1 MQTCLPLQST
11 RLLLAQGRSSEY
23 SSRMKRIG
31 VVFILVFAFLG
42 IANSAYLAEHE
53 ANDTP
58 LICNIQSLSGC
69 NIVAESQYSRLFGI
83 PLAQYGVLFYS
94 ILFVLSA
101 LELAIFNRLLRRI
114 LQGISLV
121 GIIAS
126 LYFTFIQAFIIG
138 AFCIY
143 CLASAIIALSIFIC
157 ASFIEPIRNNVKK
170 NPQPHLSMPPA
181 L

>member
-1 MQTCLPLQST
+1 
-11 RLLLAQGRSSEY
+11 
-23 SSRMKRIG
+23 MKRIG

-42 IANSAYLAEHE
+42 IADSAYLAQHE
-53 ANDTP
+53 ANGTP

-69 NIVAESQYSRLFGI
+69 NTVASSQYSRFFGI

-101 LELAIFNRLLRRI
+101 LELIIFNRLLRRI

-126 LYFTFIQAFIIG
+126 LYFTFVQIFIIG

-143 CLASAIIALSIFIC
+143 CLASAIIALFIFIC
-157 ASFIEPIRNNVKK
+157 ASSIEPIRRNAQK
-170 NPQPHLSMPPA
+170 NSPSYLPMPPA
-181 L
+181 P

>member
-1 MQTCLPLQST
+1 
-11 RLLLAQGRSSEY
+11 
-23 SSRMKRIG
+23 MKRIG
-31 VVFILVFAFLG
+31 VVFILIFAFFG
-42 IANSAYLAEHE
+42 IADSAYLAEHE
-53 ANDTP
+53 ANGTP

-69 NIVAESQYSRLFGI
+69 NTVAESEYSRFFGI

-114 LQGISLV
+114 LQWVSLF

-126 LYFTFIQAFIIG
+126 LYFTFVQVFFIG

-143 CLASAIIALSIFIC
+143 CLASAIIALAIFTC
-157 ASFIEPIRNNVKK
+157 ASFIEPIRKNTQK
-170 NPQPHLSMPPA
+170 NPTPHLTMPPA
-181 L
+181 P

>member
-1 MQTCLPLQST
+1 M
-11 RLLLAQGRSSEY
+11 R
-23 SSRMKRIG
+23 RIG

-42 IANSAYLAEHE
+42 IADSAYLAEHE
-53 ANDTP
+53 ANGTP

-69 NIVAESQYSRLFGI
+69 NTVAESQYSRFFGI

-126 LYFTFIQAFIIG
+126 LYFTFVQVFVIG

-143 CLASAIIALSIFIC
+143 CLASAIIALFIFIC
-157 ASFIEPIRNNVKK
+157 ASSIEPIRKSVQKSH
-170 NPQPHLSMPPA
+170 PPYLPMPPA
-181 L
+181 P

>member
-1 MQTCLPLQST
+1 MK
-11 RLLLAQGRSSEY
+11 
-23 SSRMKRIG
+23 KRIG
-31 VVFILVFAFLG
+31 VVFILIFAFFG
-42 IANSAYLAEHE
+42 IADSAYLAEHE
-53 ANDTP
+53 ANGTP

-69 NIVAESQYSRLFGI
+69 NTVAESQYSRFFGI

-126 LYFTFIQAFIIG
+126 LYFTFVQIFVIG

-143 CLASAIIALSIFIC
+143 CLASAIIALFIFIC
-157 ASFIEPIRNNVKK
+157 ASSIEPIRKSVQK
-170 NPQPHLSMPPA
+170 NHPPYLPMPPA
-181 L
+181 P

>member
-1 MQTCLPLQST
+1 M
-11 RLLLAQGRSSEY
+11 R
-23 SSRMKRIG
+23 RIG

-42 IANSAYLAEHE
+42 IADSAYLAEHE
-53 ANDTP
+53 ANGTP

-69 NIVAESQYSRLFGI
+69 NTVAESQYSRFFDI

-126 LYFTFIQAFIIG
+126 LYFTFVQVFVIG

-143 CLASAIIALSIFIC
+143 CLASAIIALFIFIC
-157 ASFIEPIRNNVKK
+157 ASSIEPIRKSVQK
-170 NPQPHLSMPPA
+170 NHPPYLPMPPA
-181 L
+181 P